1 MSKKMRFYED
11 KISQKIK
18 TGEIVCGDHTKC
30 HRSVNGTVF
39 ALCDGIGS
47 GIYANISAISCS
59 DRIVELFKLGV
70 SLRSTVETVAASMQ
84 RARTEDH
91 PFSAFSAV
99 AILPD
104 GQFSIYTYEA
114 PQAIIIKNGTSSVLK
129 PEFFT
134 TGYEVVG
141 ETVGVLDIGDSLVLC
156 SDGVTQAGLGHG
168 YGFGI
173 GIENISDYINKLL
186 QSGTDIH
193 DLPEKITDM
202 CARLMNGRYEDD
214 TTLAVLHCQEAN
226 ELTVMTGPPSKV
238 SMDKEYVERFISM
251 PGKKAIC
258 GSTTADIVARE
269 TGRKVETLKMGTA
282 FGIPPEYAIEGIDFT
297 GEGAIILNQVYNIL
311 DEPVENFTANSAA
324 ERLCMMMLEADVIHM
339 MIGNAMNDAHE
350 VLLFKQVGVR
360 VRRTAIKLI
369 AEKLREKGK
378 LVIETYY

>member
-1 MSKKMRFYED
+1 M
-11 KISQKIK
+11 
-18 TGEIVCGDHTKC
+18 
-30 HRSVNGTVF
+30 
-39 ALCDGIGS
+39 
-47 GIYANISAISCS
+47 
-59 DRIVELFKLGV
+59 FKLGV

-84 RARTEDH
+84 EQERKIILFQH
-91 PFSAFSAV
+91 FLQCN
-99 AILPD
+99 LPD

-214 TTLAVLHCQEAN
+214 TTLVALPRGKR
-226 ELTVMTGPPSKV
+226 TYRDDGPPSKV

-251 PGKKAIC
+251 PGKKQ
-258 GSTTADIVARE
+258 SADQ
-269 TGRKVETLKMGTA
+269 
-282 FGIPPEYAIEGIDFT
+282 P
-297 GEGAIILNQVYNIL
+297 
-311 DEPVENFTANSAA
+311 
-324 ERLCMMMLEADVIHM
+324 
-339 MIGNAMNDAHE
+339 
-350 VLLFKQVGVR
+350 
-360 VRRTAIKLI
+360 
-369 AEKLREKGK
+369 LR
-378 LVIETYY
+378 I